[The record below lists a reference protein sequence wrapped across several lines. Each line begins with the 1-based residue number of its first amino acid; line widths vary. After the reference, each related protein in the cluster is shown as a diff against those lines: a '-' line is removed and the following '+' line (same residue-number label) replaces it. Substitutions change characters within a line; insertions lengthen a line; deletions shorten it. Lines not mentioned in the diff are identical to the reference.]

1 MGRLARILGQIE
13 RVLELSESLL
23 RERVAPRYDAEFF
36 AAHLA
41 FRWQSPAADGAP
53 GRLVPIEAP
62 VLVEL
67 DDLIGIDRNLE
78 RLVRNTQQHVRGLPA
93 NHALLFGERG
103 TGKSS
108 AVKGLVARFGGE
120 GLRLVEV
127 HRDEL
132 MQLPEVLQAIR
143 RDGGRHRFLIF
154 ADDLSFGPG
163 EPGYREL
170 KAALE
175 GSLDGPPAA
184 VRIVA
189 TSNRR
194 HLLPESMQDNRGAR
208 VDEQGELHL
217 GEALDEKLALADR
230 FGLELGF
237 YPFDQDTYL
246 AIVRRYYE
254 QAGLPASGWDDAR
267 AEALRWALARA
278 SRSGR
283 TARQFVTDLAGR
295 TALDE
300 L

>member
-1 MGRLARILGQIE
+1 MISIVVKNRLTVGLCLKGRPRQFLTKFYII
-13 RVLELSESLL
+13 VNLSVSDQ
-23 RERVAPRYDAEFF
+23 R
-36 AAHLA
+36 
-41 FRWQSPAADGAP
+41 
-53 GRLVPIEAP
+53 
-62 VLVEL
+62 
-67 DDLIGIDRNLE
+67 
-78 RLVRNTQQHVRGLPA
+78 
-93 NHALLFGERG
+93 
-103 TGKSS
+103 SS
-108 AVKGLVARFGGE
+108 SGPKQGLVARFGGE

-217 GEALDEKLALADR
+217 GEALDEL
-230 FGLELGF
+230 
-237 YPFDQDTYL
+237 
-246 AIVRRYYE
+246 
-254 QAGLPASGWDDAR
+254 
-267 AEALRWALARA
+267 
-278 SRSGR
+278 
-283 TARQFVTDLAGR
+283 
-295 TALDE
+295 
-300 L
+300 

>member
-1 MGRLARILGQIE
+1 MGRLARIFGRIE

-23 RERVAPRYDAEFF
+23 RERAAPRYGEEFF

-41 FRWQSPAADGAP
+41 FRWQSPAGSAP
-53 GRLVPIEAP
+53 RGQLVPIEAP
-62 VLVEL
+62 VLNDL

-78 RLVRNTQQHVRGLPA
+78 RLVRNTHQHVRGLPA
-93 NHALLFGERG
+93 NHVLLFGERG

-108 AVKGLVARFGGE
+108 AVKGLVDRFGGD

-132 MQLPEVLQAIR
+132 TQLPDVMQALR
-143 RDGGRHRFLIF
+143 CDRGRHRFLIF

-175 GSLDGPPAA
+175 GSLDGLPDA

-194 HLLPESMQDNRGAR
+194 HLLPESMQDNRAAR

-246 AIVRRYYE
+246 AIVRRYYD
-254 QAGLPASGWDDAR
+254 QAGLAASGWEDAR

-300 L
+300 P

>member
-1 MGRLARILGQIE
+1 MMQNN
-13 RVLELSESLL
+13 
-23 RERVAPRYDAEFF
+23 
-36 AAHLA
+36 
-41 FRWQSPAADGAP
+41 
-53 GRLVPIEAP
+53 
-62 VLVEL
+62 VEL
-67 DDLIGIDRNLE
+67 MKVCEKRADHLETCQTMCFHAVNNAVALIF
-78 RLVRNTQQHVRGLPA
+78 A
-93 NHALLFGERG
+93 
-103 TGKSS
+103 
-108 AVKGLVARFGGE
+108 
-120 GLRLVEV
+120 
-127 HRDEL
+127 
-132 MQLPEVLQAIR
+132 
-143 RDGGRHRFLIF
+143 FLIF

-175 GSLDGPPAA
+175 GSLDGLPDA

-194 HLLPESMQDNRGAR
+194 HLLPESMQDNRAAR

-254 QAGLPASGWDDAR
+254 HAGLPASGWEDAR

-283 TARQFVTDLAGR
+283 TAHQFVTDLAGR